1 MRNRA
6 FGNKEEIIY
15 GEGHRDLIVH
25 RGIHEALACQDMLGR
40 APMRPSVLTR
50 AISRFALPILPIVY
64 RDWTGRRRVI
74 PKQYPKTML
83 QNFFDP

>member
-1 MRNRA
+1 MRNCA

-15 GEGHRDLIVH
+15 GEGHRDLI
-25 RGIHEALACQDMLGR
+25 AQL
-40 APMRPSVLTR
+40 RPSVLTR
-50 AISRFALPILPIVY
+50 AISRFALPIRPIVY